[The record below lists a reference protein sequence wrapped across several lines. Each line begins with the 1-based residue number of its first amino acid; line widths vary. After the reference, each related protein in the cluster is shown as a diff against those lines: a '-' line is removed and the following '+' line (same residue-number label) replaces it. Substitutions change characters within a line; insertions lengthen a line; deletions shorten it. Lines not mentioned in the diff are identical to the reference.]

1 MGYALKYCLDLG
13 YALAAGGAFTA
24 GFLLGEV
31 HEEARDLDHAGI
43 VTHDDKTAGADNGAD
58 LFGRFKVERQ
68 VEVLLSQTA
77 AGRAADL
84 NGFELAVFHAA
95 ADIKYDLAQGRAHGD
110 LDKSGVLYVAGQ
122 GEGLGA
128 GAGLGADAAV
138 PCRAALDN
146 RRNVC
151 KGLNVIER
159 CRSVEQA
166 VINASGRL
174 GTGHSAPAFD
184 GGGQCRTLAADECAC
199 AAIYAQSEVFA
210 RTEYVIAQQTVSL
223 VISDRHFKTLDCQR
237 ILRTDIDVAFL
248 GAGGYAGNYHALD
261 HPVRIT
267 FHYGAVH
274 KCAGVALIAVADD
287 VLHGSVL
294 VSCNL
299 RPLFAGGEA
308 RAASAAQTRLRY
320 LGNYLVR
327 SHVKQRLFK
336 CGISAFGYIF
346 LGTLGVYMAAVLEG
360 DVKLLFVK
368 RYVLLMNVAFA
379 FFTVEKAVYDL
390 VTENGFFDYLLAV
403 INRNLCIHKA
413 HRLYTHQ
420 RPHLAESEA
429 AASLETDRFLVTF
442 VLKFNIDTK
451 SALMQQLFHP
461 AVNVHRAAGNTAGA
475 AADKHLLVLTFK
487 RFPVV
492 LTALCEMLSV
502 FNPHVTQPPLTS
514 E

>member
-1 MGYALKYCLDLG
+1 M
-13 YALAAGGAFTA
+13 
-24 GFLLGEV
+24 
-31 HEEARDLDHAGI
+31 
-43 VTHDDKTAGADNGAD
+43 
-58 LFGRFKVERQ
+58 
-68 VEVLLSQTA
+68 
-77 AGRAADL
+77 
-84 NGFELAVFHAA
+84 
-95 ADIKYDLAQGRAHGD
+95 
-110 LDKSGVLYVAGQ
+110 
-122 GEGLGA
+122 
-128 GAGLGADAAV
+128 
-138 PCRAALDN
+138 
-146 RRNVC
+146 
-151 KGLNVIER
+151 
-159 CRSVEQA
+159 
-166 VINASGRL
+166 INASGRL
-174 GTGHSAPAFD
+174 GTGHSAPALD

-210 RTEYVIAQQTVSL
+210 RTEYVIAQQTMSL
-223 VISDRHFKTLDCQR
+223 VVSDRHFKTLDCQR

-248 GAGGYAGNYHALD
+248 GTGGYAGNYHALD

-274 KCAGVALIAVADD
+274 ERAGVAFVAVADD
-287 VLHGSVL
+287 VFLA
-294 VSCNL
+294 L
-299 RPLFAGGEA
+299 RHPADAFPLLAGREA

-442 VLKFNIDTK
+442 VLKFNIDPK

-502 FNPHVTQPPLTS
+502 FNPHVTQPPLTP